1 VMYITHAGDS
11 GCIDFGTS
19 KRVVGVMAVAKDGRT
34 RETTYCVIRDTA
46 YSAVHA
52 QQVESVAIAHSS
64 VPCHE
69 DCREAADVEAA
80 DAEAS
85 VADRARAPRGEKQE
99 KLEISYC
106 SHQYCA

>member
-1 VMYITHAGDS
+1 MHAGDS

-19 KRVVGVMAVAKDGRT
+19 QCVVGVMAVAKDGRR

-46 YSAVHA
+46 YSRVHA
-52 QQVESVAIAHSS
+52 QQVESVAVAHSS
-64 VPCHE
+64 VLCHE

-80 DAEAS
+80 DAEAR